1 MGALKG
7 SIAVRR
13 YQVTEALP
21 QKDVRGKLSRGVR
34 AHIFAP
40 IDPRSP
46 EVRTHGWVSLHD
58 GDDLDLT
65 AGKIFWIG
73 NDGEQLRLTMRV
85 DTLKPSTNDVRRIV
99 EAEAAK
105 KSEAEGRPISR
116 GEKRAMREEAVRKLR
131 LSTPPR
137 TKLIDVVWDLDRGR
151 LFLFSQVR
159 GTTEL
164 FVDLFARS
172 FAVGIEEEGAS
183 RLARKALGDK
193 LDKLEPTAELHQG
206 FASLRPLPAVLVEDD
221 ADDVAKKKSSTV
233 DEYGFD
239 KV

>member
-1 MGALKG
+1 VGAKKG
-7 SIAVRR
+7 AIAVRR
-13 YQVTEALP
+13 YQVTEPIA
-21 QKDVRGKLSRGVR
+21 QKDVRGKLARGVR
-34 AHIFAP
+34 AHVFAP

-46 EVRTHGWVSLHD
+46 ESRAHGWASLHD

-65 AGKIFWIG
+65 AGKIFYIG
-73 NDGEQLRLTMRV
+73 TTEQLRITMRI

-99 EAEAAK
+99 DAEAAK

-116 GEKRAMREEAVRKLR
+116 GEKKAMREEAVRKLR

-137 TKLIDVVWDLDRGR
+137 TKLIDVIWELDAGR

-159 GTTEL
+159 GMNEL
-164 FVDLFARS
+164 FVDLFTKS
-172 FAVGIEEEGAS
+172 FALRLEEEGAS
-183 RLARKALGDK
+183 RLARKALGTK
-193 LDKLEPTAELHQG
+193 LDKLQPTPELHQG
-206 FASLRPLPAVLVEDD
+206 FVGLRPLPAVPVEDD
-221 ADDVAKKKSSTV
+221 SDDVSKKSSTI